1 MRDNTLE
8 IENGNRIVGIIC
20 YSSYMAA
27 DFKLAVTEA
36 AEGASRNVAELL
48 VVRSFA

>member
-1 MRDNTLE
+1 
-8 IENGNRIVGIIC
+8 
-20 YSSYMAA
+20 MAA

-48 VVRSFA
+48 LVRSPGAETSAA